1 MNLYHVICNHDV
13 VFDINKTLIIYTDT
27 SFIKYDKLSYTILH
41 ILYIDNVIELEIFNI
56 TLEVS
61 NNYDELFGI
70 YIILNMIFNN
80 IH

>member
-41 ILYIDNVIELEIFNI
+41 ILCIDNVIELEICNI

-70 YIILNMIFNN
+70 YRILKMIFNN